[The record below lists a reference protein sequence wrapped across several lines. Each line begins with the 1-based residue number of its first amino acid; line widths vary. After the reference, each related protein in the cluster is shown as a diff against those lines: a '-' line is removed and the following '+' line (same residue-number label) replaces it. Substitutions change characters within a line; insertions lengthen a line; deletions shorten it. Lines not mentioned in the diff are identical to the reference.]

1 MLDLKCKK
9 CRRAGEKL
17 FLKGDRCFTP
27 KCAMVKKSYPPGI
40 HGKSGRKKRSSE
52 YGLQL
57 REKQKLKFMYGLREK
72 QFSNYVAKSIA
83 RKIESG
89 RVLLE
94 FLESRLDNAVFRC
107 GFASSRTAARQ
118 IISHGHILVNNRK
131 VNIPSYG
138 VKLGDI
144 IKLRPQSLNKG
155 IFSNLDLF
163 LKKHE
168 TAAWLTVDKSK
179 KECKILTR
187 PSDEAFSKININ
199 AIIEFYSR

>member
-17 FLKGDRCFTP
+17 FLKGERCFTP
-27 KCAMVKKSYPPGI
+27 KCAMVRKSYPPGV
-40 HGKSGRKKRSSE
+40 HGKSKKRKRTSE

-57 REKQKLKFMYGLREK
+57 QEKQKLKFTYGLREK
-72 QFSNYVAKSIA
+72 QFSNYVTKSIA

-89 RVLLE
+89 RVLSE
-94 FLESRLDNAVFRC
+94 FLESRLDNVIFRC
-107 GFASSRTAARQ
+107 GFSPSRTIARQ

-138 VKLGDI
+138 VKPEDI
-144 IKLRPQSLNKG
+144 IKLRPQSLKKG

-168 TAAWLTVDKSK
+168 TAAWLSVDKSK
-179 KECKILTR
+179 KECKILTK
-187 PSDEAFSKININ
+187 PSDGVFSNININ

>member
-1 MLDLKCKK
+1 MI
-9 CRRAGEKL
+9 
-17 FLKGDRCFTP
+17 
-27 KCAMVKKSYPPGI
+27 KKSYSPGV
-40 HGKSGRKKRSSE
+40 HGKSGRKKRLSE

-72 QFSNYVAKSIA
+72 QFSNYIAKSIA

-94 FLESRLDNAVFRC
+94 FLECRLDNVVFRC
-107 GFASSRTAARQ
+107 GFASSRTMARQ
-118 IISHGHILVNNRK
+118 IVSHGHILVNNRK

-138 VKLGDI
+138 VKPEDI

-163 LKKHE
+163 LKKYE
-168 TAAWLTVDKSK
+168 PAAWLNVDKSK
-179 KECKILTR
+179 KECKILTK
-187 PSDEAFSKININ
+187 PSDGAFSNININ

>member
-27 KCAMVKKSYPPGI
+27 KCALVKKSYPPGV
-40 HGKSGRKKRSSE
+40 HGKSGKKKRLSE
-52 YGLQL
+52 YGIQL

-72 QFSNYVAKSIA
+72 QFSNYVAKSTA
-83 RKIESG
+83 RKIESS
-89 RVLLE
+89 RALLE

-107 GFASSRTAARQ
+107 GFASSRAVARQ
-118 IISHGHILVNNRK
+118 IVGHGHILVNNRK
-131 VNIPSYG
+131 VNIPSCG
-138 VKLGDI
+138 VKPEDI

-163 LKKHE
+163 LKKYE
-168 TAAWLTVDKSK
+168 APAWLSVDKSK
-179 KECKILTR
+179 KECKILTK
-187 PSDEAFSKININ
+187 PLDGAAPDININ